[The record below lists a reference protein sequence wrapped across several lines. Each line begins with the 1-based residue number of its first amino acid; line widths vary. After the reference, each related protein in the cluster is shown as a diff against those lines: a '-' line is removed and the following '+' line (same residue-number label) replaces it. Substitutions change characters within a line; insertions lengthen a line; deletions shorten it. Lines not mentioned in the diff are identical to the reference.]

1 MCVYLP
7 HCHANLRT
15 IFFPKNSFLSSHVHG
30 LGWCFYFLVRYRRRG
45 CQSMSTDSNT
55 QHCSGYASHIYHVP
69 TTRQSTHIPV
79 PHTHTHTECQPCFS
93 RFIVCSFVVFRMQAQ
108 LSYAMKIA
116 MCTWGIFCGYAR
128 RVHVTQPFYFGTV
141 MAPLTIVCVCVVS
154 YHSLGNCISE
164 ISHHEIKR
172 KVKSHKIRKIKEEKN
187 ERIKIE

>member
-1 MCVYLP
+1 MCVYTCLT
-7 HCHANLRT
+7 AT
-15 IFFPKNSFLSSHVHG
+15 QIYAQFFFPRIRSYLRMCMAWVDVFIFSFAIVAVAVSRCRPIQIRNIALVTLRIFTMCPLHVKARTFP
-30 LGWCFYFLVRYRRRG
+30 C
-45 CQSMSTDSNT
+45 
-55 QHCSGYASHIYHVP
+55 
-69 TTRQSTHIPV
+69 
-79 PHTHTHTECQPCFS
+79 HTHTHTECQPCFS